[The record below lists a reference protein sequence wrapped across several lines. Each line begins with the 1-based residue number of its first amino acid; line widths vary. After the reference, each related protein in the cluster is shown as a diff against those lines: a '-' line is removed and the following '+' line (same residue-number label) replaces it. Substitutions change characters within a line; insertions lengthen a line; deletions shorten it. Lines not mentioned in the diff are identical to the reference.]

1 MKPFLSPEEDLFEQA
16 ETRTLR
22 SSSSSQIIP
31 YNNRAQF
38 FKIHR
43 ILTLIDKNMTLVIYY
58 VKASCVCVIPTL
70 SIIIYSSNNVTL
82 DAGDD
87 SYRISHSLGTF
98 R

>member
-43 ILTLIDKNMTLVIYY
+43 ILTLIDKNMTLVIYILC
-58 VKASCVCVIPTL
+58 KSFVCL
-70 SIIIYSSNNVTL
+70 CYSNYINYHL
-82 DAGDD
+82 L
-87 SYRISHSLGTF
+87 I
-98 R
+98 

>member
-1 MKPFLSPEEDLFEQA
+1 MKPFLSPEEDLFA

-22 SSSSSQIIP
+22 SESSSQIIP

-43 ILTLIDKNMTLVIYY
+43 ILTLIDKNMTLVRYY
-58 VKASCVCVIPTL
+58 VKPSVCLCHPNFINYYLFINT
-70 SIIIYSSNNVTL
+70 VTL

-87 SYRISHSLGTF
+87 SYWISHSLGTF